1 MQFVATET
9 TSRVDCPDALS
20 PAEASIKSIACIGE
34 RIDISFLNVISPITI
49 VENVERWGTVTL
61 KGCCAF
67 SDMLCSQLGYEPA
80 RRGQHLYTDL
90 DDANS
95 GSPGANRFL
104 NSLKSHSADREDL

>member
-1 MQFVATET
+1 MATHD
-9 TSRVDCPDALS
+9 SCRQIRLPAPS
-20 PAEASIKSIACIGE
+20 YPAETFIKSIACIGE

-49 VENVERWGTVTL
+49 VEYVERWGTVTL